1 MGGCGGDRPP
11 GEGEGGQGVE
21 VRNIAMIGAGV
32 MGHGIAQ
39 VFATAGYNVR
49 LYDIRAEALTAAL
62 ERIER
67 GRYGLLRAAERG
79 KLSDS
84 QIETTLARITPTTDL
99 AAACADADLVVEA
112 VPEAPPRAILASNPS
127 GFPIVGLAYATNR
140 PARVI
145 GWHWSSP
152 VPVMRL
158 AEIAV
163 HPETAD
169 EVRETIID
177 VATRAGKNPVV
188 INDTARHWGFVA
200 NRILM
205 AVVREGRQIVAE
217 GIATPEQVDE
227 LLKDCFRWPVGP
239 FEMTG
244 GRTRQGWE

>member
-1 MGGCGGDRPP
+1 M
-11 GEGEGGQGVE
+11 E
-21 VRNIAMIGAGV
+21 VRTIAMIGAGV

-39 VFATAGYNVR
+39 VLATAGYDVR

-62 ERIER
+62 ERIDT
-67 GRYGLLRAAERG
+67 GRYGLRGAVTRG
-79 KLSDS
+79 KLTEE
-84 QIETTLARITPTTDL
+84 QVEPILARITPTTDL
-99 AAACADADLVVEA
+99 AAACADVDLVIEA
-112 VPEAPPRAILASNPS
+112 VPEDLGLKVRTFRQLDALTPPHAILASNTS

-169 EVRETIID
+169 DVRETVVE
-177 VATRAGKNPVV
+177 VAARAGKNPLV
-188 INDTARHWGFVA
+188 IKDTSRHWGFVA

-217 GIATPEQVDE
+217 GIATPEQVDD
-227 LLKDCFRWPVGP
+227 LVKDCFRWPVGP

-244 GRTRQGWE
+244 GRTRQGWD